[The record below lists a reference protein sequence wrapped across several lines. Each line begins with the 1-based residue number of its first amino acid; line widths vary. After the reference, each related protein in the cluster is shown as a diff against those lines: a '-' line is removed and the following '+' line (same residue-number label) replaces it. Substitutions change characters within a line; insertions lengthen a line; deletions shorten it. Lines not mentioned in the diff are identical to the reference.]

1 MQMEQLERRLGML
14 SALPIS
20 FLLLISFV
28 MPLLLVAGFA
38 VMPQKVFELAHLP
51 DFSSFA
57 VIWEQGYYKSLLR
70 SLGLAFLTTAILF
83 VVCWPL
89 AYGMAKVFG
98 RFTLVITIMVVLI
111 LFVSE
116 NIRLF
121 GWSLSLMKGGL
132 LEGYLRAWFGL
143 SFETPLYDWPV
154 IVFGM
159 CYVYFPFMLFP
170 LAQGI
175 ALVPDDA
182 RLAASDL
189 GAGPVRILFAI
200 EMPLAA
206 PGIMVGSLLTFVL
219 SAGAVAEA
227 KLLGGRSLIVLT
239 DDVESS
245 FTFGQNW
252 PLGSALS
259 LMLIVVVA
267 ALALIPISRI
277 DLDAIMGRKK

>member
-1 MQMEQLERRLGML
+1 MERLERRLGL
-14 SALPIS
+14 LAALPIG
-20 FLLLISFV
+20 L
-28 MPLLLVAGFA
+28 LLLVSFLMPMLVIAAFA

-51 DFSSFA
+51 DFSSFS

-98 RFTLVITIMVVLI
+98 RFTLVITVLVVLL

-121 GWSLSLMKGGL
+121 GWNLTLMKGGL
-132 LEGYLRAWFGL
+132 LEGHLRAWTGL
-143 SFETPLYDWPV
+143 SFETPLYTWPA

-159 CYVYFPFMLFP
+159 AYVYFPFMLFP

-182 RLAASDL
+182 RLAAMDM
-189 GAGPVRILFAI
+189 GAGPWRILFEI

-206 PGIMVGSLLTFVL
+206 PGIMVGCLLTFVL

-227 KLLGGRSLIVLT
+227 KLLGGRSVVVLT
-239 DDVESS
+239 DDVESA
-245 FTFGQNW
+245 FTYGQNW

-259 LMLIVVVA
+259 LMLIVIVGLLV
-267 ALALIPISRI
+267 LVPISRI
-277 DLDAIMGRKK
+277 NLDAIMGRKR

>member
-1 MQMEQLERRLGML
+1 MERLERRLGLL
-14 SALPIS
+14 SALPIG
-20 FLLLISFV
+20 LLLLLSFV
-28 MPLLLVAGFA
+28 TPLLLVAGFA
-38 VMPQKVFELAHLP
+38 VMPQKVFELAHMP

-132 LEGYLRAWFGL
+132 LEGYMRSWFGFG
-143 SFETPLYDWPV
+143 FESPLYNWPV

-175 ALVPDDA
+175 SLVPDDA
-182 RLAASDL
+182 RLAALDL
-189 GAGPVRILFAI
+189 GASPARILFEI

-206 PGIMVGSLLTFVL
+206 PGIMVGCLLTFVL

-227 KLLGGRSLIVLT
+227 KLLGGRSVIVLT
-239 DDVESS
+239 DDVESA

-259 LMLIVVVA
+259 LMLIVIVGL
-267 ALALIPISRI
+267 LALVPISRI
-277 DLDAIMGRKK
+277 DLDAIMGRKG

>member
-1 MQMEQLERRLGML
+1 MERLERRLGIL
-14 SALPIS
+14 AALPIG
-20 FLLLISFV
+20 LLLLLSFV

-38 VMPQKVFELAHLP
+38 MMPQKVFELAHLP

-132 LEGYLRAWFGL
+132 LEGYLRTWFGL
-143 SFETPLYDWPV
+143 SFDSPLYDWPV

-175 ALVPDDA
+175 SLVPDDA

-189 GAGPVRILFAI
+189 GASPVRILFEI

-239 DDVESS
+239 DDVESA

-259 LMLIVVVA
+259 LMLIVIVA
-267 ALALIPISRI
+267 LLALVPISRI
-277 DLDAIMGRKK
+277 DLDAIMGRKR

>member
-1 MQMEQLERRLGML
+1 MERLERRLGFL
-14 SALPIS
+14 SGLPVIA
-20 FLLLISFV
+20 LLLVSFI
-28 MPLLLVAGFA
+28 MPLFVVAGFA
-38 VMPQKVFELAHLP
+38 IMPQKVFELSHMP

-57 VIWEQGYYKSLLR
+57 VIWQQGYYRSLLR

-89 AYGMAKVFG
+89 AYAMAKVFG
-98 RFTLVITIMVVLI
+98 RFTLVITVLVVLL

-121 GWSLSLMKGGL
+121 GWFLSLMKGGL
-132 LEGYLRAWFGL
+132 LEGYLRHWFGI
-143 SFETPLYDWPV
+143 SFESPLYTWPV

-159 CYVYFPFMLFP
+159 AYVYFPFMLFP
-170 LAQGI
+170 LMQGI

-182 RLAASDL
+182 RLAALDL
-189 GAGPVRILFAI
+189 GASPARVLFEVEI
-200 EMPLAA
+200 PLAA

-227 KLLGGRSLIVLT
+227 KLLGGRSVVVLT
-239 DDVESS
+239 DDVESA
-245 FTFGQNW
+245 FTYAQNW

-259 LMLIVVVA
+259 LLLIVIA
-267 ALALIPISRI
+267 AAIVLVPLGRI
-277 DLDAIMGRKK
+277 DLDAIMGRRK

>member
-1 MQMEQLERRLGML
+1 MERLERRLGFL
-14 SALPIS
+14 SALPIGI
-20 FLLLISFV
+20 LLLLSFA
-28 MPLLLVAGFA
+28 MPLFVVAGFA
-38 VMPQKVFELAHLP
+38 IMPQKVFDLAHMP

-70 SLGLAFLTTAILF
+70 SLGLAFLTTGILF
-83 VVCWPL
+83 VVSWPL

-98 RFTLVITIMVVLI
+98 RFTLIITILVVLI

-121 GWSLSLMKGGL
+121 GWNLSLMKGGL
-132 LEGYLRAWFGL
+132 IEGYLRSWFGVT
-143 SFETPLYDWPV
+143 FESPLYNWPV

-170 LAQGI
+170 LVQGI
-175 ALVPDDA
+175 SLVPDDV

-189 GAGPVRILFAI
+189 GAGSWRILLEI

-206 PGIMVGSLLTFVL
+206 PGIMVGCLLTFVL

-227 KLLGGRSLIVLT
+227 KLLGGRSVIVLT
-239 DDVESS
+239 DDVESA
-245 FTFGQNW
+245 FTYGQNW

-259 LMLIVVVA
+259 LSLIVVVA
-267 ALALIPISRI
+267 VVSMVPISRI
-277 DLDAIMGRKK
+277 NLDAMMGRKQ

>member
-1 MQMEQLERRLGML
+1 MERLERRLGLL
-14 SALPIS
+14 SALPVGI
-20 FLLLISFV
+20 LLLLSFV

-98 RFTLVITIMVVLI
+98 RFTLVITILVVLI

-132 LEGYLRAWFGL
+132 LEGYLRSWFGF

-175 ALVPDDA
+175 SLVPDDA

-189 GAGPVRILFAI
+189 GASPARILFEI
-200 EMPLAA
+200 EIPLAA
-206 PGIMVGSLLTFVL
+206 PGIMVGCLLTFVL

-227 KLLGGRSLIVLT
+227 KLLGGRSVIVLT
-239 DDVESS
+239 DDVESA

-259 LMLIVVVA
+259 LMLIVIVA
-267 ALALIPISRI
+267 LLALVPISRI
-277 DLDAIMGRKK
+277 DLDAIMGRKR

>member
-1 MQMEQLERRLGML
+1 MERLERRLGLL
-14 SALPIS
+14 SALPVGI
-20 FLLLISFV
+20 LLLLSFV

-83 VVCWPL
+83 VVSWPL

-98 RFTLVITIMVVLI
+98 RFTLVITILVVLI

-132 LEGYLRAWFGL
+132 LEGYLRSWFGF

-175 ALVPDDA
+175 SLVPDDA

-189 GAGPVRILFAI
+189 GAGPARILFEI

-206 PGIMVGSLLTFVL
+206 PGIMVGCLLTFVL

-227 KLLGGRSLIVLT
+227 KLLGGRSIIVLT
-239 DDVESS
+239 DDVESA

-267 ALALIPISRI
+267 LLALVPISRI
-277 DLDAIMGRKK
+277 DLDAIMGRKR

>member
-1 MQMEQLERRLGML
+1 MERLERRLGLL
-14 SALPIS
+14 SALPIGI
-20 FLLLISFV
+20 LLLLSFV

-70 SLGLAFLTTAILF
+70 SLGLAFLTTVILF
-83 VVCWPL
+83 LVSWPL
-89 AYGMAKVFG
+89 AHGMAKVFG
-98 RFTLVITIMVVLI
+98 RFTLVITILVVLI

-132 LEGYLRAWFGL
+132 LEGYLRAWFGF

-175 ALVPDDA
+175 SLVPDDA

-189 GAGPVRILFAI
+189 GAGPARILFEI

-206 PGIMVGSLLTFVL
+206 PGIMVGCLLTFVL

-227 KLLGGRSLIVLT
+227 KLLGGRSVIVLT
-239 DDVESS
+239 DDVESA

-259 LMLIVVVA
+259 LMLIVIVA
-267 ALALIPISRI
+267 LLALVPISRI
-277 DLDAIMGRKK
+277 DLDAIMGRKR

>member
-1 MQMEQLERRLGML
+1 MERFERRLGLMT
-14 SALPIS
+14 ALPIG
-20 FLLLISFV
+20 L
-28 MPLLLVAGFA
+28 LLLVSFLMPMLVIAAFA
-38 VMPQKVFELAHLP
+38 VMPQKVFDLAHLP

-98 RFTLVITIMVVLI
+98 RFTLVITVLVVLL

-121 GWSLSLMKGGL
+121 GWNLTLMKGGL
-132 LEGYLRAWFGL
+132 LEGHLRAWTGL
-143 SFETPLYDWPV
+143 SFETPLYKWPV

-159 CYVYFPFMLFP
+159 AYVYFPFMLFP

-182 RLAASDL
+182 RLAAMDM
-189 GAGPVRILFAI
+189 GAGPWRILFEI

-206 PGIMVGSLLTFVL
+206 PGIMVGCLLTFVL

-227 KLLGGRSLIVLT
+227 KLLGGRSVVVLT
-239 DDVESS
+239 DDVESA
-245 FTFGQNW
+245 FTYGQNW

-259 LMLIVVVA
+259 LMLIVIV
-267 ALALIPISRI
+267 ALIALVPISRI
-277 DLDAIMGRKK
+277 DLDAIMGRRK

>member
-1 MQMEQLERRLGML
+1 MEQLERRLGML

>member
-1 MQMEQLERRLGML
+1 MERLERRLGLL
-14 SALPIS
+14 SALPIG
-20 FLLLISFV
+20 LLLLLSFV

-38 VMPQKVFELAHLP
+38 TMPQKVFELAHLP

-57 VIWEQGYYKSLLR
+57 VIWEQGYYRSLLR
-70 SLGLAFLTTAILF
+70 SLGLAFLTTVILF

-98 RFTLVITIMVVLI
+98 RFTLVITILVVLI

-132 LEGYLRAWFGL
+132 LEGYLRSWSGFT
-143 SFETPLYDWPV
+143 FESPLYDWPV

-175 ALVPDDA
+175 SLVPDDA

-189 GAGPVRILFAI
+189 GASPLRILFEI
-200 EMPLAA
+200 EIPLAA

-227 KLLGGRSLIVLT
+227 KLLGGRSVIVLT
-239 DDVESS
+239 DDVESA

-259 LMLIVVVA
+259 LMLIVIVA
-267 ALALIPISRI
+267 LLALVPISRI
-277 DLDAIMGRKK
+277 DLDAIMGRKR

>member
-1 MQMEQLERRLGML
+1 M
-14 SALPIS
+14 
-20 FLLLISFV
+20 
-28 MPLLLVAGFA
+28 
-38 VMPQKVFELAHLP
+38 
-51 DFSSFA
+51 
-57 VIWEQGYYKSLLR
+57 IWEQGYYKSLLR
-70 SLGLAFLTTAILF
+70 SLGLAFLTTAILL

-98 RFTLVITIMVVLI
+98 RFTLVITILVVLI

-132 LEGYLRAWFGL
+132 LEGYMRSWFGFG
-143 SFETPLYDWPV
+143 FESPLYDWPV

-175 ALVPDDA
+175 SLVPDDA

-189 GAGPVRILFAI
+189 GASPLRILFAI

-206 PGIMVGSLLTFVL
+206 PGIMVGCLLTFVL

-227 KLLGGRSLIVLT
+227 KLLGGRSVIVLT
-239 DDVESS
+239 DDVESA

-259 LMLIVVVA
+259 LMLIVIVA
-267 ALALIPISRI
+267 LLALVPISRI

>member
-1 MQMEQLERRLGML
+1 MERLERRLGLL
-14 SALPIS
+14 SALPVSI
-20 FLLLISFV
+20 LLLLSFV
-28 MPLLLVAGFA
+28 MPLLLVAAFA

-83 VVCWPL
+83 VVSWPL

-98 RFTLVITIMVVLI
+98 RFTLVITILVVLI

-132 LEGYLRAWFGL
+132 LEGYLRSWFGF

-175 ALVPDDA
+175 SLVPDDA

-189 GAGPVRILFAI
+189 GAGPARILFEI

-206 PGIMVGSLLTFVL
+206 PGIMVGCLLTFVL

-227 KLLGGRSLIVLT
+227 KLLGGRSIIVLT
-239 DDVESS
+239 DDVESA

-267 ALALIPISRI
+267 LLALVPISRI
-277 DLDAIMGRKK
+277 DLDAIMGRKR

>member
-1 MQMEQLERRLGML
+1 MEKLERRLGLL
-14 SALPIS
+14 SALPIG
-20 FLLLISFV
+20 LLLLLSFV
-28 MPLLLVAGFA
+28 MPLALVAGFA
-38 VMPQKVFELAHLP
+38 TMPQKVFELAHLP

-70 SLGLAFLTTAILF
+70 SLGLAFLTTVILF

-98 RFTLVITIMVVLI
+98 RFTLVITIMVVMI

-121 GWSLSLMKGGL
+121 GGSLSLMKGGL
-132 LEGYLRAWFGL
+132 LEGHMRSWFGFG
-143 SFETPLYDWPV
+143 FETPLYDWPV

-175 ALVPDDA
+175 SLVPDDA

-189 GAGPVRILFAI
+189 GASPLRILLEI

-227 KLLGGRSLIVLT
+227 KLLGGRTVIVLT
-239 DDVESS
+239 DDVESA

-259 LMLIVVVA
+259 LMLIVIVSV
-267 ALALIPISRI
+267 LALIPISRI
-277 DLDAIMGRKK
+277 DLDVIMGRKK

>member
-1 MQMEQLERRLGML
+1 MERLERRLGL
-14 SALPIS
+14 LTALPIG
-20 FLLLISFV
+20 L
-28 MPLLLVAGFA
+28 LLLVSFIMPMLVIAGFA

-70 SLGLAFLTTAILF
+70 SLGLAFLTTIILF

-98 RFTLVITIMVVLI
+98 RFTLVITVLVVLL

-121 GWSLSLMKGGL
+121 GWNLTLMKGGL
-132 LEGYLRAWFGL
+132 LEGNLRAWTGL
-143 SFETPLYDWPV
+143 SFESPLYDWPA

-182 RLAASDL
+182 RLAAMDL
-189 GAGPVRILFAI
+189 GAGRWRILFEI

-206 PGIMVGSLLTFVL
+206 PGIVVGSLLTFVL

-227 KLLGGRSLIVLT
+227 KLLGGRSVIVLT
-239 DDVESS
+239 DDVESA
-245 FTFGQNW
+245 FTYAQNW
-252 PLGSALS
+252 PLGAALS
-259 LMLIVVVA
+259 VLLMLVVGVLVI
-267 ALALIPISRI
+267 LALRRF
-277 DLDAIMGRKK
+277 DLDKFLGRR

>member
-1 MQMEQLERRLGML
+1 MERLERRLGLL
-14 SALPIS
+14 SALPIGI
-20 FLLLISFV
+20 LLLLSFV
-28 MPLLLVAGFA
+28 MPLLVVAGFA
-38 VMPQKVFELAHLP
+38 VMPQKVFELAHMP

-57 VIWEQGYYKSLLR
+57 VIVEQGYYKSLLR

-83 VVCWPL
+83 VVAWPL

-98 RFTLVITIMVVLI
+98 RFTLVITILVVLI

-116 NIRLF
+116 NVRLF
-121 GWSLSLMKGGL
+121 GWNLSLMKGGL
-132 LEGYLRAWFGL
+132 LEGHLRAWFGL
-143 SFETPLYDWPV
+143 SFESPLYDWPV

-159 CYVYFPFMLFP
+159 SYVYFPFMLFP

-175 ALVPDDA
+175 SLVPDDA

-189 GAGPVRILFAI
+189 GAGPWRILFEI

-206 PGIMVGSLLTFVL
+206 PGIMVGCLLTFVL

-227 KLLGGRSLIVLT
+227 KLLGGRSVIVLT
-239 DDVESS
+239 DDVESA

-259 LMLIVVVA
+259 LSLIVIVA
-267 ALALIPISRI
+267 ALALVPISRI
-277 DLDAIMGRKK
+277 DLDAIMGRKR

>member
-1 MQMEQLERRLGML
+1 MEKLERRLGLL
-14 SALPIS
+14 SALPIG
-20 FLLLISFV
+20 LLLLLSFV
-28 MPLLLVAGFA
+28 MPLALVAGFA
-38 VMPQKVFELAHLP
+38 TMPQKVFELAHLP

-70 SLGLAFLTTAILF
+70 SLGLAFLTTVILF

-98 RFTLVITIMVVLI
+98 RFTLVITIMVVMI

-132 LEGYLRAWFGL
+132 LEGHMRSWFGFG
-143 SFETPLYDWPV
+143 FETPLYDWPV

-175 ALVPDDA
+175 SLVPDDA

-189 GAGPVRILFAI
+189 GASPLRILLEI

-227 KLLGGRSLIVLT
+227 KLLGGRTVIVLT
-239 DDVESS
+239 DDVESA

-259 LMLIVVVA
+259 LMLIVIVSV
-267 ALALIPISRI
+267 LALIPISRI
-277 DLDAIMGRKK
+277 DLDVIMGRKK

>member
-1 MQMEQLERRLGML
+1 MERLERRLGL
-14 SALPIS
+14 LTALPIG
-20 FLLLISFV
+20 L
-28 MPLLLVAGFA
+28 LLLVSFIMPMLVIAGFA

-70 SLGLAFLTTAILF
+70 SLGLAFLTTIILF

-98 RFTLVITIMVVLI
+98 RFTLVITVLVVLL

-121 GWSLSLMKGGL
+121 GWNLTLMKGGL
-132 LEGYLRAWFGL
+132 LEGTLRAWTGL
-143 SFETPLYDWPV
+143 SFESPLYDWPA

-159 CYVYFPFMLFP
+159 AYVYFPFMLFP

-182 RLAASDL
+182 RLAAMDL
-189 GAGPVRILFAI
+189 GAGRWRILFEI

-206 PGIMVGSLLTFVL
+206 PGIVVGSLLTFVL

-227 KLLGGRSLIVLT
+227 KLLGGRSVIVLT
-239 DDVESS
+239 DDVESA
-245 FTFGQNW
+245 FTYAQNW

-259 LMLIVVVA
+259 LMLIVIV
-267 ALALIPISRI
+267 ALIVLVPIGRI
-277 DLDAIMGRKK
+277 DLDAIMGRRK

>member
-1 MQMEQLERRLGML
+1 MERLERRLGLL
-14 SALPIS
+14 SALPIG
-20 FLLLISFV
+20 LLLLLSFV

-38 VMPQKVFELAHLP
+38 MMPQKVFELAHMP

-70 SLGLAFLTTAILF
+70 SLGLAFLTTVILF

-98 RFTLVITIMVVLI
+98 RFTLVITILVVLI

-132 LEGYLRAWFGL
+132 LEGYMRSWFGFG
-143 SFETPLYDWPV
+143 FESPLYNWPV

-175 ALVPDDA
+175 SLVPDDA

-189 GAGPVRILFAI
+189 GASPSRILFEI

-206 PGIMVGSLLTFVL
+206 PGIMVGCLLTFVL

-227 KLLGGRSLIVLT
+227 KLLGGRSVIVLT
-239 DDVESS
+239 DDVESA

-259 LMLIVVVA
+259 LMLIVIVA
-267 ALALIPISRI
+267 LLALVPISRI
-277 DLDAIMGRKK
+277 DLDAIMGRKR

>member
-1 MQMEQLERRLGML
+1 MERLERRLGL
-14 SALPIS
+14 LTALPIGI
-20 FLLLISFV
+20 LLLLSFV

-38 VMPQKVFELAHLP
+38 IMPQKVFELAHLP

-70 SLGLAFLTTAILF
+70 SLGLAFLTTIFLF
-83 VVCWPL
+83 VVSWPL

-98 RFTLVITIMVVLI
+98 RFTLVITILVVLI

-132 LEGYLRAWFGL
+132 LEGYLRSWFGL

-154 IVFGM
+154 IIFGM

-175 ALVPDDA
+175 SLVPDDA

-189 GAGPVRILFAI
+189 GASPLRILLEI

-206 PGIMVGSLLTFVL
+206 PGIMVGCLLTFVL

-227 KLLGGRSLIVLT
+227 KLLGGRSVIVLT
-239 DDVESS
+239 DDVESA

-259 LMLIVVVA
+259 LMLIVIVA
-267 ALALIPISRI
+267 LLALIPISRI
-277 DLDAIMGRKK
+277 DLDAIMGRKR

>member
-1 MQMEQLERRLGML
+1 MEKLEHRLGFL
-14 SALPIS
+14 SGLPIV
-20 FLLLISFV
+20 LLLLLAFI
-28 MPLLLVAGFA
+28 MPLIVVAGFA
-38 VMPQKVFELAHLP
+38 IMPQRVFELAHMP

-70 SLGLAFLTTAILF
+70 SLGLAFLTTVILF
-83 VVCWPL
+83 AVCWPL

-98 RFTLVITIMVVLI
+98 RFTLVITLAVVLI

-132 LEGYLRAWFGL
+132 IEGHLRAWFGIT
-143 SFETPLYDWPV
+143 FESPLYDWPV
-154 IVFGM
+154 IVFAM

-175 ALVPDDA
+175 SLVPEDA
-182 RLAASDL
+182 RLAAADL
-189 GAGPVRILFAI
+189 GASPAIILFQI

-227 KLLGGRSLIVLT
+227 KLLGGRSVVVLT
-239 DDVESS
+239 DDVESA

-259 LMLIVVVA
+259 LMLIVIVA
-267 ALALIPISRI
+267 LLVLVPISRI
-277 DLDAIMGRKK
+277 NLDAIMGRKR

>member
-1 MQMEQLERRLGML
+1 MERLERRLGFL
-14 SALPIS
+14 SGLPVIA
-20 FLLLISFV
+20 LLLVSFI
-28 MPLLLVAGFA
+28 MPLFVVAGFA
-38 VMPQKVFELAHLP
+38 IMPQKVFELSHMP

-57 VIWEQGYYKSLLR
+57 VIWQQGYYRSLLR

-89 AYGMAKVFG
+89 AYAMAKVFG
-98 RFTLVITIMVVLI
+98 RFTLVITVLVVLL

-121 GWSLSLMKGGL
+121 GWFLSLMKGGL
-132 LEGYLRAWFGL
+132 LEGYLRHWFGI
-143 SFETPLYDWPV
+143 SFESPLYTWPV

-159 CYVYFPFMLFP
+159 AYVYFPFMLFP
-170 LAQGI
+170 LMQGI

-182 RLAASDL
+182 RLAALDL
-189 GAGPVRILFAI
+189 GASPMRVLFEI
-200 EMPLAA
+200 EIPLAA

-227 KLLGGRSLIVLT
+227 KLLGGRSVVVLT
-239 DDVESS
+239 DDVESA
-245 FTFGQNW
+245 FTYAQNW

-259 LMLIVVVA
+259 LLLIVIA
-267 ALALIPISRI
+267 AAIVLVPLGRI
-277 DLDAIMGRKK
+277 DLDAIMGRRK

>member
-1 MQMEQLERRLGML
+1 MEKLEHRLGFL
-14 SALPIS
+14 AGLPILA
-20 FLLLISFV
+20 LLTLAFI
-28 MPLLLVAGFA
+28 MPLIVVAGFA
-38 VMPQKVFELAHLP
+38 IMPQKVFELAHMP

-57 VIWEQGYYKSLLR
+57 EIWKQGYYKSLLR
-70 SLGLAFLTTAILF
+70 SLGLAFLTTVILF

-98 RFTLVITIMVVLI
+98 RFTLVITLAVVLI

-132 LEGYLRAWFGL
+132 IEGHLRAWFGIT
-143 SFETPLYDWPV
+143 FETPLYDWPV
-154 IVFGM
+154 IVFAM

-175 ALVPDDA
+175 SLVPEDA

-189 GAGPVRILFAI
+189 GASPAVILFQI
-200 EMPLAA
+200 EMPLAS

-227 KLLGGRSLIVLT
+227 KLLGGRSVVVLT
-239 DDVESS
+239 DDVESA

-259 LMLIVVVA
+259 LMLIVIVGLLV
-267 ALALIPISRI
+267 LVPISRI
-277 DLDAIMGRKK
+277 NLDAIMGRKR

>member
-1 MQMEQLERRLGML
+1 MERLERRLGFL
-14 SALPIS
+14 SGLPVIA
-20 FLLLISFV
+20 LLLVSFI
-28 MPLLLVAGFA
+28 MPLFVVAGFA
-38 VMPQKVFELAHLP
+38 IMPQKVFELSHMP

-57 VIWEQGYYKSLLR
+57 VIWQQGYCRSLLR

-89 AYGMAKVFG
+89 AYAMAKVFG
-98 RFTLVITIMVVLI
+98 RFTLVITVLVVLL

-121 GWSLSLMKGGL
+121 GWFLSLMKGGL
-132 LEGYLRAWFGL
+132 LEGYLRHWFGI
-143 SFETPLYDWPV
+143 SFESPLYTWPV

-159 CYVYFPFMLFP
+159 AYVYFPFMLFP
-170 LAQGI
+170 LMQGI

-182 RLAASDL
+182 RLAALDL
-189 GAGPVRILFAI
+189 GASPMRVLFEVEI
-200 EMPLAA
+200 PLAA

-227 KLLGGRSLIVLT
+227 KLLGGRSVVVLT
-239 DDVESS
+239 DDVESA
-245 FTFGQNW
+245 FTYAQNW

-259 LMLIVVVA
+259 LLLIVIA
-267 ALALIPISRI
+267 AAIVLVPLGRI
-277 DLDAIMGRKK
+277 DLDAIMGRRK